1 MQMQAQQ
8 SVDPAQ
14 LAAMQTKMV
23 LNSRMRSGIGW
34 FYWIAA
40 LSIINSLAYQ
50 FGASFSFIF
59 GLGIAQVVD
68 GIVTGISEQLG
79 QEFGWVRVVGVV
91 VNIGLAGLF
100 ALIGYVGQKRV
111 RWPVI
116 VGMVLY
122 LLDGLLVLVFQDYL
136 GAAFHLWAL
145 YGIWTGLK
153 AMQQLTALEKPTGVP
168 VTPVIGSL

>member
-8 SVDPAQ
+8 SIDPAQ
-14 LAAMQTKMV
+14 LATMQTKMT
-23 LNSRMRSGIGW
+23 LNSRLRSGIGW

-50 FGASFSFIF
+50 FGATFTFIF
-59 GLGIAQVVD
+59 GLGITQVVD

-79 QEFGWVRVVGVV
+79 QDFGWVRVVGII
-91 VNIGLAGLF
+91 VNIGLAALF

-116 VGMVLY
+116 IGMVLY
-122 LLDGLLVLVFQDYL
+122 VLDGLLVLVFQDYL

-145 YGIWTGLK
+145 FGIWTGLK
-153 AMQQLTALEKPTGVP
+153 AMQQLTALERPAGVP